1 MSLQMKSSAKCIFAE
16 VNTVHPVTL
25 SLCIKHPLDV
35 YISQTETVCFTYC
48 THEAGVVP
56 GESQRLQELV
66 ARFDGKV
73 TSVTA
78 GAEEGVVI

>member
-1 MSLQMKSSAKCIFAE
+1 MRKAS
-16 VNTVHPVTL
+16 VHCLFSKASRPSNRL
-25 SLCIKHPLDV
+25 GG
-35 YISQTETVCFTYC
+35 FTYR

-66 ARFDGKV
+66 ARFDGEV
-73 TSVTA
+73 ASVTA